1 MSFYR
6 SILAA
11 VAAIA
16 IASPVFAEDAAAP
29 QATASTEAT
38 QVAPSADASA
48 ASAEQSATASES
60 KVNINK
66 ATAKELM
73 AIKGI
78 TSSRANAIVK
88 FRKQHGDF
96 KSTDDLANVRGF
108 KKMKSDKMKEITDRL
123 TIE

>member
-1 MSFYR
+1 MSLYR

-16 IASPVFAEDAAAP
+16 IASPVFAEDAAAT
-29 QATASTEAT
+29 QAPASTEAA
-38 QVAPSADASA
+38 QVAPAADASA
-48 ASAEQSATASES
+48 DQSAAASET

-66 ATAKELM
+66 ASAKELM

-108 KKMKSDKMKEITDRL
+108 KKMKSDKMKEITDH
-123 TIE
+123 ISVE